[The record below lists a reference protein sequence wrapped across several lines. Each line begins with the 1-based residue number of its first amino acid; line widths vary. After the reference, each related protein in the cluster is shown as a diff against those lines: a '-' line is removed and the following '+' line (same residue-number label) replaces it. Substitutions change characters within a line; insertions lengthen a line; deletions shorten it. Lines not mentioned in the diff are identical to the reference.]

1 MSLKYSLIPN
11 HLTDDP
17 DDYMGI
23 VQDQQSYTIEDIID
37 IMIGRGSTV
46 TKAEALSVIEEYE
59 AAIEQILARGGS
71 VNTSLFRTKDSIA
84 GVFTD
89 KFDTFD
95 PSRHYIR
102 RNLIPGHRIGGSTV
116 EMPVEKVSA
125 NQIRP
130 VLEYFRDFTSGTK
143 SETLTP
149 GGTAE
154 IRGSHLKIDPEDPDQ
169 GIYFLGSDDAEHK
182 VELIMRNMPAHLMFE
197 VPAALTSGEYEVE
210 VRNQQRGTHHHE
222 VRPLKCHTGRFL
234 G

>member
-23 VQDQQSYTIEDIID
+23 VQDQQSHTIEDIID

-59 AAIEQILARGGS
+59 AAVEQILASGGS

-89 KFDTFD
+89 QFDTFD

-102 RNLIPGHRIGGSTV
+102 RNIIPGQRIGGSTV

-125 NQIRP
+125 NRVRP
-130 VLEYFRDFTSGTK
+130 VLEYFRDFTSGTQ

-169 GIYFLGSDDAEHK
+169 GVYFLGSDDTEHK
-182 VELIMRNMPAHLMFE
+182 VELIMRNMPRS
-197 VPAALTSGEYEVE
+197 PD
-210 VRNQQRGTHHHE
+210 VRSTR
-222 VRPLKCHTGRFL
+222 
-234 G
+234 